1 MTYDKTV
8 LVAMKNNS
16 FFFKV
21 AICKTIS
28 KDLFLQEK
36 YNMQDHAEL
45 SFTELNLRAR
55 ATTNFQVAQGR
66 D

>member
-45 SFTELNLRAR
+45 SFTELNLRG